1 MNNVENKND
10 LNKMSDLE
18 FGKNKVEMMR
28 YRENSLSYKLGMG
41 GVAFSVLACFFCL
54 NAFNP
59 INFTTILA
67 IMLNVVIL
75 LGGFL
80 SVEKAKSYSYKGSIG
95 LIVFGGICI
104 ARIFWIPLLLIVHY
118 NGWIADK
125 DALSGAQ
132 DEFNSLKDAL
142 ESAITTYGEESSQ
155 AEAAAAALA
164 DQTTIVN
171 NINSSIENHTKYI
184 GRTITTNNYN
194 KLTYLPTDGNV
205 RAALAIVC
213 LVVAAAF
220 FISAG
225 YIGMVRSKKLNT
237 YLNSINQKKVGGN

>member
-1 MNNVENKND
+1 MMNNVENKND

-41 GVAFSVLACFFCL
+41 GIAASVLACFFCL

-59 INFTTILA
+59 INFATLIA
-67 IMLNVVIL
+67 IMLNIVIL

-80 SVEKAKSYSYKGSIG
+80 CVEKSKSYSFGGSVA
-95 LIVFGGICI
+95 LIVFGGVCVG
-104 ARIFWIPLLLIVHY
+104 RIFWIPSFYLLAHY
-118 NGWIADK
+118 NPWKTDSA
-125 DALSGAQ
+125 ALKVAT
-132 DEFNSLKDAL
+132 KAL
-142 ESAITTYGEESSQ
+142 EEASASED
-155 AEAAAAALA
+155 AEAIRQCTLKVEDLTAKVDAHKKFLGN
-164 DQTTIVN
+164 TV
-171 NINSSIENHTKYI
+171 
-184 GRTITTNNYN
+184 TTNNYN

-205 RAALAIVC
+205 RAILAIVA

-220 FISAG
+220 FIAAG
-225 YIGMVRSKKLNT
+225 YIGVVRSRRLST